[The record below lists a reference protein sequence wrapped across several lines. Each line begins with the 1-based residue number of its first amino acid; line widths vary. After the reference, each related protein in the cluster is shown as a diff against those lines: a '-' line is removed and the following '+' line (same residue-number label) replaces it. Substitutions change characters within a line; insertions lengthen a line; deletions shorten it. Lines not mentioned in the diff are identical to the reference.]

1 VESTFAFLR
10 GIPAGRQIFSFSGR
24 SVFPLGCRRKCKAS
38 FLSLSVPHCEIAVAQ
53 SVRPSIVSRLYAS
66 GGAALVGVLGAGI
79 LFAVSTP
86 IFLSIPNLLNIG
98 RQTAV
103 VALISVGMT
112 FVVITGGIDLSVGSV
127 VGLSGTLAAAA
138 ITESHLDPV
147 LGALVGLG
155 VGALIGLIN
164 GAFIALLRVPAIVTT
179 LATLSIARGV
189 ALQATNGHPISGL
202 TASFAFLGRGE
213 ILGAPAG
220 FVLAIL
226 IYIFGTAVLRFTTIG
241 RHILGLGGNE
251 EAARLA
257 GLPVKSYRLGIYVLT
272 GLLSG
277 FAGLVLMSR
286 LGSGQPT
293 AGAGL
298 ELSSIAAVVLG
309 GTRITGG
316 QGTLIGTFLGALLIT
331 ILGNGLDLLNVG
343 SFYQLIFVGV
353 VLLVAVVVSRFAER

>member
-1 VESTFAFLR
+1 
-10 GIPAGRQIFSFSGR
+10 
-24 SVFPLGCRRKCKAS
+24 
-38 FLSLSVPHCEIAVAQ
+38 VAQ
-53 SVRPSIVSRLYAS
+53 ILRPSIVSRLYAS
-66 GGAALVGVLGAGI
+66 GGAALVGVLGAG
-79 LFAVSTP
+79 LVFALSTS
-86 IFLSIPNLLNIG
+86 IFLSTANLLNIG

-112 FVVITGGIDLSVGSV
+112 FVIIIGGIDLSVGSV

-138 ITESHLDPV
+138 LTEFHVHPV
-147 LGALVGLG
+147 LGALVGMG
-155 VGALIGLIN
+155 VGALVGLIN
-164 GAFIALLRVPAIVTT
+164 GGFIAFLRVPPIVTT

-189 ALQATNGHPISGL
+189 ALQSTNGRPISGL
-202 TASFAFLGRGE
+202 TTSFEFLGRGE
-213 ILGAPAG
+213 IFGAPAA
-220 FVLAIL
+220 FVLAVL
-226 IYIFGTAVLRFTTIG
+226 VYAFGTMVLRFTAIG
-241 RHILGLGGNE
+241 KHIVGIGGNE

-257 GLPVKSYRLGIYVLT
+257 GLKVGAYRLGIYVFT
-272 GLLSG
+272 GLISG
-277 FAGLVLMSR
+277 FAGVVLMSR

-316 QGTLIGTFLGALLIT
+316 QGTLVGTFLGALLIT

-343 SFYQLIFVGV
+343 SFYQLIFVGS